1 MSSCL
6 WIVYGQYDT
15 MSPFLTGMPP
25 GNTSS
30 KRTPVAIVVQCMSM
44 TTSMTTSMSES
55 TFKGSES
62 LERNRWIETEGL
74 LQHLLHVRK
83 ILESLPRDVSAIG
96 S

>member
-1 MSSCL
+1 
-6 WIVYGQYDT
+6 
-15 MSPFLTGMPP
+15 
-25 GNTSS
+25 
-30 KRTPVAIVVQCMSM
+30 MSM

-83 ILESLPRDVSAIG
+83 VLESLPRDVSAIG